1 MAATEAQQE
10 TEVENNEI
18 PLDVSEETVEIE
30 VKSDNAAEL
39 KEETTAEEPSQTEQE
54 QEQYGKSVQKRIN
67 KLTKRVKDTERE
79 REEAVRYAQ
88 SMKSEAEKMK
98 SRLQTLDES
107 YITEYGS
114 RITAEQAQ
122 AEAALKNAVET
133 GDSQATVEAQR
144 KLTQLAV
151 AEDRYNQAKTQQEQ
165 QQKAAS
171 EALAQAPQQEIPKV
185 PPDPKAENW
194 ASKNSWFGSDYTMTF
209 AAFGIHKKLVEE
221 EGFDPKSD
229 SYYDELDKR
238 IKSEFSHKFDEGKNE
253 TSKKTA
259 QTVAGVSRGSKAGR
273 NKVRLTPSQVA
284 IAKNWVCH

>member
-30 VKSDNAAEL
+30 IKSDDAAEL
-39 KEETTAEEPSQTEQE
+39 NEETTAEEPSQTEQE

-114 RITAEQAQ
+114 RITAEQSQ

-171 EALAQAPQQEIPKV
+171 EALTQAPQQEVQKA

-273 NKVRLTPSQVA
+273 NRLDSHQ
-284 IAKNWVCH
+284 AK